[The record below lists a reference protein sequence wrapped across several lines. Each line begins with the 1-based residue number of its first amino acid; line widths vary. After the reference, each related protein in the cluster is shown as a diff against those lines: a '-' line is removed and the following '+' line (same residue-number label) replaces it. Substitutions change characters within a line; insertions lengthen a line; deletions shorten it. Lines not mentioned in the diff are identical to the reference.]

1 VQAEL
6 DVGQQGIDDR
16 ALGNAFIAL
25 RWLISAAYI
34 TLGGTGVLNMSTEAL
49 VLSAAVLCASDV
61 LFTWYRLSATPDP
74 RILMAIRYFD
84 IVIISVVLVA
94 LHDAESPVWA
104 VYFASIVAVAH
115 LVTAREMLQ
124 YVGWAIINY
133 VAAALFVAALGSHVS
148 IGYVLVVCVVLLF
161 MGLNAMVLA
170 GGEQRLR
177 DVIAKLAITDSLTGL
192 PNRRCF
198 QDMYFACF
206 GDARVRHQPLSLLL
220 VDVDHFK
227 EINDSRGHPA
237 GDEKLREL
245 AQAFGDAVRHSDAV
259 ARYGGDEFII
269 IAPDTNR
276 IDGMGLAERLRA
288 AAASVQLGVSIG
300 VAVFPD
306 DARTHEALIECAD
319 HALYA
324 AKEAGRNCVRAAA

>member
-1 VQAEL
+1 
-6 DVGQQGIDDR
+6 
-16 ALGNAFIAL
+16 
-25 RWLISAAYI
+25 
-34 TLGGTGVLNMSTEAL
+34 
-49 VLSAAVLCASDV
+49 
-61 LFTWYRLSATPDP
+61 
-74 RILMAIRYFD
+74 
-84 IVIISVVLVA
+84 
-94 LHDAESPVWA
+94 
-104 VYFASIVAVAH
+104 
-115 LVTAREMLQ
+115 
-124 YVGWAIINY
+124 
-133 VAAALFVAALGSHVS
+133 
-148 IGYVLVVCVVLLF
+148 VCVVLLF